1 MLVLQP
7 GAVCRAE
14 PCDNP
19 GYNSLQGLCSGGSQ
33 PFAGVCC
40 NSVNGSTF
48 AVYEIDRYNV
58 MNETGVF
65 AACTQNSDCDI
76 YGTGYFCN
84 YFAPNGS
91 MFTGDSPAPKC
102 SRPAEPDCFPIIPPT
117 WNDTA
122 EFACPPHCPL

>member
-1 MLVLQP
+1 M
-7 GAVCRAE
+7 
-14 PCDNP
+14 PCDDV

-84 YFAPNGS
+84 YFTPNGS
-91 MFTGDSPAPKC
+91 RSADSPATKC
-102 SRPAEPDCFPIIPPT
+102 SRPAANLVIQRCQ
-117 WNDTA
+117 WWSGHNDRDGSD
-122 EFACPPHCPL
+122 HD